1 MHPSQ
6 YEAYKSGKA
15 KADFEKDLAERK
27 AKKNAPAAGVAEL
40 PKSIKVSLN
49 GQTYEVG
56 IAYGNDAPAGTQ
68 PVAQMQIAAGD
79 GEDILAPLEGKFFR
93 TKDSQEQPVQIGQ
106 EVKAGDTLGYIE
118 AMKTYNAIRADF
130 DGILT
135 AVVVNSGDSV
145 EEDDVIMKMQRK

>member
-27 AKKNAPAAGVAEL
+27 SKKNAPAAGVAEL
-40 PKSIKVSLN
+40 PKTIKVSVN
-49 GQTYEVG
+49 GQTYEVN
-56 IAYGNDAPAGTQ
+56 IAYGNEVPAATSAAQ
-68 PVAQMQIAAGD
+68 APVAMGE
-79 GEDILAPLEGKFFR
+79 GEDILAPLEGKFYR
-93 TKDSQEQPVQIGQ
+93 TKDTQEQPIQVGQ
-106 EVKAGDTLGYIE
+106 EVKVGDTLGYIE

-145 EEDDVIMKMQRK
+145 EEDDVIMKVQRK